1 MQINKIG
8 QRATKYYFARFK
20 HHYYWKGYVERA
32 EMNFKIE
39 FLSGLGRFILA
50 KWRPLVKFKTLME
63 FIISEYI
70 SRNVKV
76 CCCHYKCNVISEYLK
91 KF

>member
-20 HHYYWKGYVERA
+20 HQYYWKGYVERA

-39 FLSGLGRFILA
+39 FLFWTWSFHFSKMKTSCKIQNTHGVYYFRIHFQECKSVLL
-50 KWRPLVKFKTLME
+50 PLQM
-63 FIISEYI
+63 
-70 SRNVKV
+70 
-76 CCCHYKCNVISEYLK
+76 
-91 KF
+91 